1 MNKRPLVVGLGSL
14 IVAGIIG
21 GSVALALDPAPSAG
35 PVVHHLKLSGS
46 DTPTTTVPAASVPAT
61 VTPTTTAA
69 AAPTQA
75 PTVTS
80 QVPAKSTAPVAS
92 STAPATTPA
101 VAPTPAPTPVAAPT
115 VTTTTVAEAPTL
127 ADYPGQYISSP
138 DCPAGEYL
146 IVSGSP
152 IYGSGLVTV
161 VAPDPTVGGDFCVT
175 LNQ

>member
-80 QVPAKSTAPVAS
+80 QVPAKSTAPVVI
-92 STAPATTPA
+92 STPPATTPA

-115 VTTTTVAEAPTL
+115 VTTTTVAQAPTL
-127 ADYPGQYISSP
+127 ADYPGQYAASP
-138 DCPAGEYL
+138 DCPAGEY
-146 IVSGSP
+146 IVTSGSP
-152 IYGSGLVTV
+152 IYDSGLITFI
-161 VAPDPTVGGDFCVT
+161 APAAVPGDFCVT